1 MCRPWSARTAARAV
15 SPAATPRTSCG
26 IRPNSRRKARCT
38 VYMSETSVS
47 WAFAVCVMA
56 LSLSAARGTPHPQQ
70 PPHSP
75 HTSALPRICRRAPA
89 PSAAVGYFG
98 TFIYR
103 DGEWRDRADG
113 PPELVLDIHDSDI
126 ATVDYRPAPPGLGRF
141 YLGIQPR
148 DYFEDADASR
158 PVDVPAEVDG
168 FVSWA
173 LQTFGRAPLPEDVRD
188 LVAETGNSVPDDDF
202 VEDTAAHLI
211 QLLGLPLP
219 PALAEVTGEHDP
231 GVQPLIRI

>member
-1 MCRPWSARTAARAV
+1 
-15 SPAATPRTSCG
+15 
-26 IRPNSRRKARCT
+26 
-38 VYMSETSVS
+38 
-47 WAFAVCVMA
+47 
-56 LSLSAARGTPHPQQ
+56 
-70 PPHSP
+70 
-75 HTSALPRICRRAPA
+75 
-89 PSAAVGYFG
+89 VGYFG

-113 PPELVLDIHDSDI
+113 TTELVLDIHDSDI

-148 DYFEDADASR
+148 DYFADPDASR

-168 FVSWA
+168 FVRWA
-173 LQTFGRAPLPEDVRD
+173 LQTLGRAPHREDVRD
-188 LVAETGNSVPDDDF
+188 LVAETGSSVPDDDF

-211 QLLGLPLP
+211 RLLGLPLP

-231 GVQPLIRI
+231 GVSPLIHV